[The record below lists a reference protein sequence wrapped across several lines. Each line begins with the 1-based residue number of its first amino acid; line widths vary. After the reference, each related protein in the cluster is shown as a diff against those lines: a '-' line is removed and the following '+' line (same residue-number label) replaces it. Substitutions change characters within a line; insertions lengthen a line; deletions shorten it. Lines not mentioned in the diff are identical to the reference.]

1 MRSAFAAATC
11 GGGAGG
17 ALHWRL
23 ARQSVPFPNDNAGVF
38 MSEQLIESR
47 RDLGVSRDTLH
58 AMYYYMRLAR
68 SLEEQLVALFRQ
80 TKVIG
85 GLYRSLGQEGESV
98 GTSLALDFSS
108 GDVLSPLIRNMGAML
123 VAGAKPVEI
132 FRQYMAKGNA
142 PSRGRD
148 LNIHFQDLNG
158 RGFMGPISPLGDM
171 VPVMAGVVMA
181 KRMQKKN
188 SVGMVYIG
196 DGASSTGAFSEGM
209 NFAAVQKLPLV
220 VVIEN
225 NGWAY
230 STPTSKQ
237 TAAKRLADKAYAFGC
252 YGETVDGNDTIACYH
267 AARRA
272 VDRARNGEG
281 VTLLEV
287 VTFRMKGHAEHDDQS
302 YVPKEMIEEWAQKD
316 PLQRFEREVL
326 SAGAMADDDF
336 RQIEERIKSELS
348 AARDEAEAS
357 PMPLPEEAQYG
368 VYAGDGYWGN
378 PPLCE
383 K

>member
-1 MRSAFAAATC
+1 MTR
-11 GGGAGG
+11 
-17 ALHWRL
+17 
-23 ARQSVPFPNDNAGVF
+23 
-38 MSEQLIESR
+38 EQL
-47 RDLGVSRDTLH
+47 T

-68 SLEEQLVALFRQ
+68 SVEEQIVNLFRQ

-85 GLYRSLGQEGESV
+85 GIYRSLGQEGESV
-98 GTSLALDFSS
+98 GTAMALDFTR
-108 GDVLSPLIRNMGAML
+108 GDVLSPLIRNMGAIV

-132 FRQYMAKGNA
+132 FKQYMAKGTA

-171 VPVMAGVVMA
+171 IPIMAGVVMG
-181 KRMQKKN
+181 KKMQKKDC
-188 SVGMVYIG
+188 VGMVYIG
-196 DGASSTGAFSEGM
+196 DGGSSTGAFAEGM
-209 NFAAVQKLPLV
+209 NFAAVQRLPLV

-237 TAAKRLADKAYAFGC
+237 TAAVKLSDKAFAYGC
-252 YGETVDGNDTIACYH
+252 IGETVDGNDAIACYH
-267 AARRA
+267 AAKRA
-272 VDRARNGEG
+272 VDRAWRGEG

-302 YVPKEMIEEWAQKD
+302 YVPKEQIEEWGKKD
-316 PLQRFEREVL
+316 PLQRFERDVL
-326 SAGAMADDDF
+326 AAGMMTEDDF
-336 RQIEERIKSELS
+336 AQIQERIKKEIS
-348 AARDEAEAS
+348 AARDEAEAA
-357 PMPLPEEAQYG
+357 PMPLGEEAQFG
-368 VYAGDGYWGN
+368 VYADDYWDK

-383 K
+383 R

>member
-1 MRSAFAAATC
+1 MTEQAVEPGQQLGINRETAA
-11 GGGAGG
+11 
-17 ALHWRL
+17 
-23 ARQSVPFPNDNAGVF
+23 
-38 MSEQLIESR
+38 
-47 RDLGVSRDTLH
+47 

-68 SLEEQLVALFRQ
+68 SLEEQIVSLFRQ

-85 GLYRSLGQEGESV
+85 GIYRSLGQEGESV
-98 GTSLALDFSS
+98 GTSLALDFAR
-108 GDVLSPLIRNMGAML
+108 GDVLSPLIRNIGAIL
-123 VAGAKPVEI
+123 VAGARPVEI

-171 VPVMAGVVMA
+171 IPIMAGVVMG
-181 KRMQKKN
+181 KKMQNKPC
-188 SVGMVYIG
+188 VGMVYIG
-196 DGASSTGAFSEGM
+196 DGASSTGAFAEGM

-230 STPTSKQ
+230 STPTYKQ
-237 TAAKRLADKAYAFGC
+237 TAAKRLADKAFAYGC
-252 YGETVDGNDTIACYH
+252 FGETVDGNDIFASYE

-272 VDRARNGEG
+272 VDRAWNGEG

-302 YVPKEMIEEWAQKD
+302 YVPKEQIEEWAAKD
-316 PLQRFEREVL
+316 PLQRFV
-326 SAGAMADDDF
+326 ADATARGLISEDEMKSID
-336 RQIEERIKSELS
+336 ERIKAELS
-348 AARDEAEAS
+348 TARDEAEAS
-357 PMPLPEEAQYG
+357 PMPLGEEAQYG
-368 VYAGDGYWGN
+368 VYADDFWTN
-378 PPLCE
+378 PPMSE
-383 K
+383 TK